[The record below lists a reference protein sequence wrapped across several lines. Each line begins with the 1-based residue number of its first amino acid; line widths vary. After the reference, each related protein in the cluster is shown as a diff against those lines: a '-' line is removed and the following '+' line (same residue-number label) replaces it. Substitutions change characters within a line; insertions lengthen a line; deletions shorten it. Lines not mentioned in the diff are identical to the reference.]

1 MKFREAFGIEKGD
14 MIALIGAGGKT
25 SLMVGIGYELA
36 ELGWRVLATS
46 TTPMPAEQIRLM
58 PAALSID
65 SEADSISAALNEA
78 RFVFLY
84 GEARGDKALGVKAG
98 LVTLIPDIVDSDVLL
113 IEADSANNLPLK
125 APRTGEPI
133 IPQGVS
139 LVIPVASFAA
149 VGEPLDEAHVYNPQA
164 MIKTCGFPEGMPI
177 KPSWIAQVVR
187 DEHLGMQG
195 IPSNARTVAFFNQTP
210 MTPFNRRRARAA
222 AKIALRHSTLQ
233 AVALGE
239 VRGHE
244 PVREVQRTVGVVVLA
259 AGASKRMG
267 EPKLLLPWTNRR
279 TIIEHIVEQ
288 LIKLKT
294 DPIVVV
300 TGHYSAEIKQ
310 ALERWEVQF
319 TQNRA
324 FKTAELG
331 ASLRAGLSALPEN
344 ASAALIVLGDQPN
357 IPPKVVQQILMAYA
371 EQQRDIILPQF
382 DGRVGYPVLIARR
395 HWAELLAMKDDA
407 GFEKWLAAH
416 VPEALRVPVD
426 TDAIFRSVDTPQDY
440 REAKARAG
448 LK

>member
-1 MKFREAFGIEKGD
+1 MRFREAFGIEKGD
-14 MIALIGAGGKT
+14 MVALIGAGGKT
-25 SLMVGIGYELA
+25 SLLVGIGYELA

-46 TTPMPAEQIRLM
+46 TTPMSAEQIRLM

-65 SEADSISAALNEA
+65 SDSEAISAALNES

-84 GEARGDKALGVKAG
+84 GEPDEEKALGVKPG
-98 LVTLIPDIVDSDVLL
+98 LVTLIPDMVDSDVLL

-164 MIKTCGFPEGMPI
+164 MIKACGFPEGMPI

-187 DEHLGMQG
+187 DEQLGMHG
-195 IPSNARTVAFFNQTP
+195 IPPNARTVAFFNQTP

-267 EPKLLLPWTNRR
+267 EPKLLLPWGKR
-279 TIIEHIVEQ
+279 TIIEHTVEQ

-300 TGHYSAEIKQ
+300 TGYYSTEIKS

-319 TQNRA
+319 AQNRTY
-324 FKTAELG
+324 KTAELG
-331 ASLRAGLSALPEN
+331 GSLRAGLQALSKQV
-344 ASAALIVLGDQPN
+344 SAALIVLGDQPN
-357 IPPKVVQQILMAYA
+357 IPPKVTQQILMAYA
-371 EQQRDIILPQF
+371 EHQREIILPQY

-395 HWAELLAMKDDA
+395 HWPELLAMKDDA

>member
-1 MKFREAFGIEKGD
+1 MRFREAFGIEKGD

-46 TTPMPAEQIRLM
+46 TTPISAEQIRLM
-58 PAALSID
+58 PAALSINSD
-65 SEADSISAALNEA
+65 SDAISAALNES

-84 GEARGDKALGVKAG
+84 GEPHGDKALGVKPG
-98 LVTLIPDIVDSDVLL
+98 LVTLIPDLVDSDVLL

-149 VGEPLDEAHVYNPQA
+149 VGEPLDEAHVYNVEA

-195 IPSNARTVAFFNQTP
+195 IPSKARTVAFFNQTP

-267 EPKLLLPWTNRR
+267 EPKLLLPWGKRS
-279 TIIEHIVEQ
+279 IIEHTVEQ

-300 TGHYSAEIKQ
+300 TGHYSTEIKSV
-310 ALERWEVQF
+310 LERWEVQF
-319 TQNRA
+319 AQNRA

-331 ASLRAGLSALPEN
+331 GSLRAGLNALPDN

-357 IPPKVVQQILMAYA
+357 IPPKVIQHILMAYA

-382 DGRVGYPVLIARR
+382 DGRTGYPVLIARR
-395 HWAELLAMKDDA
+395 HWSELLAMKDDA
-407 GFEKWLAAH
+407 GFEKWLTAH
-416 VPEALRVPVD
+416 TPEALRVTVD